1 MNPRKNSNKTNAV
14 FLILGEL
21 IGIDNTWF
29 RRRSS
34 ITIPDW
40 NNISNL
46 DSATESGMYVIRLE
60 SGGIWGIMVVF
71 NGSLLQGC
79 AFQILLYNGDS
90 LRFRRR
96 GNNTWTDWR
105 TFSLGDY

>member
-105 TFSLGDY
+105 TFSFT